1 MNEAIVFKNVT
12 YRYSSESEWA
22 LENTNITVNSGESLA
37 IIGENGA
44 GKSTF
49 AKLCCGLFKPDQ
61 GSVLIN
67 SQEVFTMKNKE
78 KAHLIGYVFQ
88 NPDDQIFLS
97 TVEKEIIYPHKTY
110 NDDTFFKEIISLCSL
125 EDELNSHPY
134 NLPWSTRKF
143 VTIASIILQKPQYII
158 FDEPTAGQ
166 EKKGKEIL
174 KNILTYLR
182 EKNITVLMISHDMEF
197 IAENFQRAIVLKDK
211 AIIKDDTTDHIF
223 YNQELLQSAGLDQPF
238 VPKLLSS
245 LNIID
250 QCALTMEDLAKQL

>member
-1 MNEAIVFKNVT
+1 MKEAIVFDNVS
-12 YRYSSESEWA
+12 YRYSSDSEWA
-22 LENTNITVNSGESLA
+22 LENASITVNTGESLA

-49 AKLCCGLFKPDQ
+49 AKLCCGLFKPEQ

-67 SQEVFTMKNKE
+67 SQEVYTMKNQE
-78 KAHLIGYVFQ
+78 KAKLIGYVFQ

-97 TVEKEIIYPHKTY
+97 TVGKEIIYPHKTY
-110 NDDTFFKEIISLCSL
+110 EDNAFFKEVIALCSL
-125 EDELNSHPY
+125 EDELDSHPY

-143 VTIASIILQKPQYII
+143 VTIASIILQKPHYII

-174 KNILTYLR
+174 KNILNYLK
-182 EKNITVLMISHDMEF
+182 EKKITVLMISHDMEF
-197 IAENFQRAIVLKDK
+197 VAENFQRAIVLKDK
-211 AIIKDDTTDHIF
+211 SIIKDDQINHIF
-223 YNQELLQSAGLDQPF
+223 YDQELLQSAGLDQPF

-245 LNIID
+245 LANFD
-250 QCALTMEDLAKQL
+250 NGALTMEELAKQL